1 MSNSLQLAL
10 AATGGVILLGLMA
23 HNAWTAHKSHPRQP
37 DPVAPQPATRQLPDS
52 DANADA
58 KADAN
63 TDAKTG
69 TLPANA
75 PADSTDD
82 ASLCMIPADLATP
95 GLHGGNVAEKN
106 LIDALIDAIAPIELD
121 ADAQVSGEAA
131 IAALPASRRVGDKS
145 FAIEGRNAHTGAWEM
160 PQAGQ
165 MYDAFQAGVQL
176 ANRAGALNEIGFSE
190 FTLKAQAFADDVNGT
205 AHFPDMIE
213 EVARARELDQFA
225 TTNDARL
232 RYVLRARGAAWSAG
246 YLQQVAARH
255 GFIAGSLPGRM
266 VLPASSAGMPPV
278 LSLEFDTQAALAE
291 NLDQSA
297 ICELFLCLDLPQ
309 ITANEQPFE
318 RMCAI
323 AQQLSKEMDGTIID
337 GNGYRID
344 PVAMQSIG
352 KDVQDLYLLLEQ
364 RDFVAGSVLARR
376 LFS

>member
-23 HNAWTAHKSHPRQP
+23 HNAWSAHKSRPRKA
-37 DPVAPQPATRQLPDS
+37 DPVAPQPASSQLPESNTPDT
-52 DANADA
+52 NA
-58 KADAN
+58 
-63 TDAKTG
+63 
-69 TLPANA
+69 PANA
-75 PADSTDD
+75 AESD
-82 ASLCMIPADLATP
+82 ASDTSATP
-95 GLHGGNVAEKN
+95 AACALSGIAAQGLACSSVNHTKP
-106 LIDALIDAIAPIELD
+106 LDPLIDAIAPIKLD
-121 ADAQVSGEAA
+121 AQAQVSGDAA
-131 IAALPASRRVGDKS
+131 IAALPASRRVGDKP
-145 FAIEGRNAHTGAWEM
+145 FAIEGRNAHTGAWEA

-165 MYDAFQAGVQL
+165 IYYAFQAGVQL

-205 AHFPDMIE
+205 PHFPDMIE

-232 RYVLRARGAAWSAG
+232 NYVLRARGAAWSTG

-255 GFIAGSLPGRM
+255 GFIAGSLPGRL
-266 VLPASSAGMPPV
+266 VLPSSHAGMPPL

-291 NLDQSA
+291 NLEQSA
-297 ICELFLCLDLPQ
+297 ICEVLLCLDVPQ
-309 ITANEQPFE
+309 ISAQEQPFE
-318 RMCAI
+318 RMCTV
-323 AQQLSKEMDGTIID
+323 AQNLSKEMDGTIID

-352 KDVQDLYLLLEQ
+352 KDVQDLYLLLEH
-364 RDFVAGSVLARR
+364 RDFTAGSTLARR